1 MKKEKNG
8 KNSGPLTSLPVD
20 RLNGTACN
28 ADARAKIMAE
38 IVATNIVAS
47 QPTATPTARANI
59 PHPIR
64 NTEFKT
70 LVFIS

>member
-1 MKKEKNG
+1 MRKDRDGGENE
-8 KNSGPLTSLPVD
+8 NS
-20 RLNGTACN
+20 CI

-64 NTEFKT
+64 NSEFKT

>member
-1 MKKEKNG
+1 MEEKTKKEKNG
-8 KNSGPLTSLPVD
+8 KNS
-20 RLNGTACN
+20 CI